1 MSLGPGPPFLHRS
14 PDTPSLPLR
23 VCFVSHSGTD
33 GGAQRS
39 LLELIDALAARGVQ
53 SRVVVPE
60 GGYLADRL
68 RARAVP
74 YVVYRYWPWTRESP
88 LPWWDRLLKKPLVHL
103 IRAARLSRLI
113 RQWQCHVVV
122 TNTLTV
128 CEGALAARILGVP
141 HITYVREYG
150 DLDHGFHFELGP
162 RWSVRLL
169 GMLSTRVAF
178 NSAALAKHYRRQVP
192 RTQTRVIY
200 NAVSVPAES
209 PAASS
214 PAKSVDP
221 GARFSCVLVGYLTAG
236 KGHEDA
242 IRAVADLAGRG
253 MRVDLKLVGGT
264 GPADYVARLRRLI
277 DSLGV
282 APLIEM
288 VGHVPEPQ
296 QFFLQ
301 ADVALMCSRM
311 EAFGRV
317 TVEAMKHGIA
327 VIGARSGGTSE
338 VIRDGFN
345 GFLYTPGDARDLAN
359 KIEQLARDRE
369 GARRMGDRARWFA
382 TGMFSR
388 ERYGGEFLGLLHEAM
403 EAGAPRVRRLRGWVP
418 ALTTRWAAPGGIRA
432 RLRSFTGRRHAQVLV
447 VDDDPLITQ
456 WLADSLTAEGH
467 DVDVAGD
474 AWTALTWLEQGSYD
488 LIVSDLRMPELDGVA
503 FYRMLEREHPQ
514 AARRMLFLTGN
525 TDVAEYRDFVA
536 EKRDCTLVKPVD
548 LTELNQAAQRILAIH
563 GD

>member
-1 MSLGPGPPFLHRS
+1 MNFRPGPLHRS
-14 PDTPSLPLR
+14 PSPAQPPFR

-39 LLELIDALAARGVQ
+39 LLELIEALAAHGVE
-53 SRVVVPE
+53 SRVVVPG
-60 GGYLADRL
+60 GGYLTDRL
-68 RARAVP
+68 KALGVP
-74 YVVYRYWPWTRESP
+74 YIVSRYWPWTGEIP

-103 IRAARLSRLI
+103 IRAAQLSRLI
-113 RQWQCHVVV
+113 RRWQCEVIV

-128 CEGALAARILGVP
+128 CEGALAAQLLRVP
-141 HITYVREYG
+141 HITYIREYG

-162 RWSVRLL
+162 RRSVRLL
-169 GMLSTRVAF
+169 GMLSAGVAF
-178 NSAALAKHYRRQVP
+178 NSAALAKHYRRQLP
-192 RTQTRVIY
+192 RTPTRVIY
-200 NAVSVPAES
+200 NAVAVPTES
-209 PAASS
+209 PAASR
-214 PAKSVDP
+214 PAQLLDPSV
-221 GARFSCVLVGYLTAG
+221 RFSCVLVGFLAAG

-242 IRAVADLAGRG
+242 IRAVANLARRG
-253 MRVDLKLVGGT
+253 TLVNLKLVGGT

-282 APLIEM
+282 ATLVEM
-288 VGHVPEPQ
+288 VGHVPEPR
-296 QFFLQ
+296 QFFLE

-345 GFLYTPGDARDLAN
+345 GFLYTPGDARDLAD

-369 GARRMGDRARWFA
+369 GAHRMGERARWFA
-382 TGMFSR
+382 TGTFGL
-388 ERYGGEFLGLLHEAM
+388 ERCGEEFLGLLREAM
-403 EAGAPRVRRLRGWVP
+403 KAEPLRWRHVRGWASAMP
-418 ALTTRWAAPGGIRA
+418 SWWAATGKIRP
-432 RLRSFTGRRHAQVLV
+432 LRSSRRQTQVLV
-447 VDDDPLITQ
+447 VDDDPMVTQ

-474 AWTALTWLEQGSYD
+474 AWTALGCLEQGSYD

-503 FYRMLEREHPQ
+503 LYRMLEREQPR

-525 TDVAEYRDFVA
+525 MEVAEYQDFLSQ
-536 EKRDCTLVKPVD
+536 KRDCTLAKPVD
-548 LTELNQAAQRILAIH
+548 LDELNRAARRILAIH
-563 GD
+563 GG

>member
-1 MSLGPGPPFLHRS
+1 MSSPPGPLNRS
-14 PDTPSLPLR
+14 PDPATPAR
-23 VCFVSHSGTD
+23 RICFVSHSGTD

-39 LLELIDALAARGVQ
+39 LLELIEALAAYGIE
-53 SRVVVPE
+53 SRVVVPGE
-60 GGYLADRL
+60 GYLTDGL
-68 RARAVP
+68 RTAGIP
-74 YVVYRYWPWTRESP
+74 YIVYRYWPWTGESP

-103 IRAARLSRLI
+103 IRAAKLSRLI
-113 RQWQCHVVV
+113 RRWQCDLVV

-128 CEGALAARILGVP
+128 CEGALAAKILGVP

-162 RWSVRLL
+162 RGSVRLL
-169 GMLSTRVAF
+169 GMLSAGIAF
-178 NSAALAKHYRRQVP
+178 NSAAVAQHYRRQLP
-192 RTQTRVIY
+192 RTPTRIIY
-200 NAVSVPAES
+200 NAVTVPPES
-209 PAASS
+209 SAASR
-214 PAKSVDP
+214 PTGSVDP
-221 GARFSCVLVGYLTAG
+221 DVRFSCVLVGYLSAG

-242 IRAVADLAGRG
+242 IRAVANLAGRG
-253 MRVDLKLVGGT
+253 MPVTLKLVGGT

-282 APLIEM
+282 TTLVEM
-288 VGHVPEPQ
+288 VGHVPEPRE
-296 QFFLQ
+296 FFLQ

-345 GFLYTPGDARDLAN
+345 GFLYTAGDARDLAD
-359 KIEQLARDRE
+359 KIERLARDRE
-369 GARRMGDRARWFA
+369 GAYRMGERARWFA
-382 TGMFSR
+382 MGTFGL
-388 ERYGGEFLGLLHEAM
+388 ERYGEEFLGLLREAM
-403 EAGAPRVRRLRGWVP
+403 EAGHPRRHVSRWVSS
-418 ALTTRWAAPGGIRA
+418 LTPMLAAAGKILG
-432 RLRSFTGRRHAQVLV
+432 LRSSLGRRQTQVLV
-447 VDDDPLITQ
+447 VDDDPMITQ

-467 DVDVAGD
+467 DVDVAWD
-474 AWTALTWLEQGSYD
+474 AWTALGCLEQGSYD

-525 TDVAEYRDFVA
+525 TEVAEYRDFVA
-536 EKRDCTLVKPVD
+536 EKRECTLVKPVD
-548 LTELNQAAQRILAIH
+548 LDELNRAARRILAIH
-563 GD
+563 GV

>member
-1 MSLGPGPPFLHRS
+1 MSFPPGPLHRS
-14 PDTPSLPLR
+14 PDPAKPALR

-39 LLELIDALAARGVQ
+39 LLELIEALAARGVE
-53 SRVVVPE
+53 SRVVVPG
-60 GGYLADRL
+60 GGYFTDRL
-68 RARAVP
+68 RAAGVRH
-74 YVVYRYWPWTRESP
+74 VVCHYRPWTGQTP
-88 LPWWDRLLKKPLVHL
+88 LPWWDRALKKPLVHL
-103 IRAARLSRLI
+103 LRAAKLGRLI
-113 RQWQCHVVV
+113 RRWRCDVVV

-128 CEGALAARILGVP
+128 CEGALAAAILRVP
-141 HITYVREYG
+141 HITYIREYG

-169 GMLSTRVAF
+169 GMLSERVAF
-178 NSAALAKHYRRQVP
+178 NSAVLAKHYRRELP
-192 RTQTRVIY
+192 RTPTRVIY
-200 NAVSVPAES
+200 NAVAVPTDLPPAGPPAES
-209 PAASS
+209 LDPA
-214 PAKSVDP
+214 V
-221 GARFSCVLVGYLTAG
+221 RLSCVLVGYLSAG

-253 MRVDLKLVGGT
+253 MPVGLKLVGGT

-282 APLIEM
+282 GTHVEM
-288 VGHVPEPQ
+288 VGHVPEPR

-345 GFLYTPGDARDLAN
+345 GYLYTPGDAHDLAN
-359 KIEQLARDRE
+359 KIEQLAQDRE
-369 GARRMGDRARWFA
+369 GARRMGERARWFA
-382 TGMFSR
+382 TGTFGL
-388 ERYGGEFLGLLHEAM
+388 ERCGEEFLGLLREAI
-403 EAGAPRVRRLRGWVP
+403 EARAPRRLVRAWVS
-418 ALTTRWAAPGGIRA
+418 ALITRWAPMG
-432 RLRSFTGRRHAQVLV
+432 RLRAWRHGSTGRRQTQVLV

-467 DVDVAGD
+467 DVDVARD
-474 AWTALTWLEQGSYD
+474 AWTALGCLEQGSYD

-503 FYRMLEREHPQ
+503 FYRMLEREHPR

-525 TDVAEYRDFVA
+525 TEVAEYRDFVA
-536 EKRDCTLVKPVD
+536 EKRDCTLVKPVALD
-548 LTELNQAAQRILAIH
+548 ELNRAARRILAIH

>member
-1 MSLGPGPPFLHRS
+1 MSLDPGPLHRS
-14 PDTPSLPLR
+14 SDPTHLALR

-39 LLELIDALAARGVQ
+39 LLELIDTLATRGVQ

-60 GGYLADRL
+60 EGYLTNHL
-68 RARAVP
+68 QARGVP
-74 YVVYRYWPWTRESP
+74 YIVYRYWPWTGQTP
-88 LPWWDRLLKKPLVHL
+88 LPWWDRSLKKPLVHL
-103 IRAARLSRLI
+103 IRGARLGNLI
-113 RQWQCHVVV
+113 RGWQCQLVV

-128 CEGALAARILGVP
+128 CEGALAASILGVP

-150 DLDHGFHFELGP
+150 DLDHGYHFELGP

-178 NSAALAKHYRRQVP
+178 NSAALAKHYRRQLP
-192 RTQTRVIY
+192 RTPTRVIY
-200 NAVSVPAES
+200 NAVAVPTES
-209 PAASS
+209 PAASLPTRS
-214 PAKSVDP
+214 PDP
-221 GARFSCVLVGYLTAG
+221 DARFSCVLVGYLTPG

-253 MRVDLKLVGGT
+253 LLVNLKLVGGT

-282 APLIEM
+282 AALIDM
-288 VGHVPEPQ
+288 VGHVPEPRR
-296 QFFLQ
+296 FFLQ
-301 ADVALMCSRM
+301 SDVALMCSRM

-345 GFLYTPGDARDLAN
+345 GFLYTPGDAHDLAD
-359 KIEQLARDRE
+359 KIEQLARDRD

-382 TGMFSR
+382 TGMFSLD
-388 ERYGGEFLGLLHEAM
+388 RYGEEFLGLLHEAM
-403 EAGAPRVRRLRGWVP
+403 EERAPWTRRIRGWAP
-418 ALTTRWAAPGGIRA
+418 KLSILWAATREIRA
-432 RLRSFTGRRHAQVLV
+432 RVSSVTGRRHTQVLV
-447 VDDDPLITQ
+447 VDDDPLLTQ

-488 LIVSDLRMPELDGVA
+488 LIVSDLRMPDLDGVA

-525 TDVAEYRDFVA
+525 KDVAEYRDFVA
-536 EKRDCTLVKPVD
+536 EKRECTLVKPVD
-548 LTELNQAAQRILAIH
+548 LRELNQAAQRILAI
-563 GD
+563 DT